1 MNLDHPD
8 QTRRRGTDGYDRP
21 EKIRRLD
28 VLNID
33 AGSWSCLFRPETT
46 GVRSRQIHLPWLP
59 LGVDSQSVTTWPSL
73 FKASIPGMEI
83 LILALAGTTGYV
95 LGHWRAGANATLSDA
110 SAGAYPVDW
119 SRVPGIESVRV
130 QAPVSKPGETPE
142 WEAIRY
148 LRCRFRTNTQRL
160 HSLLQ
165 LHQDLKNFDNTT
177 QCITVLQWPLTSKRQ
192 LL

>member
-1 MNLDHPD
+1 MNLNRPD

-33 AGSWSCLFRPETT
+33 TGSWSCLFRPETT
-46 GVRSRQIHLPWLP
+46 GARSRQIHLPWLL
-59 LGVDSQSVTTWPSL
+59 LGVKSQSVTTWPSL
-73 FKASIPGMEI
+73 FKTNVPGMEI
-83 LILALAGTTGYV
+83 LMLALAGTTGYV

-110 SAGAYPVDW
+110 SAGAYPVDS
-119 SRVPGIESVRV
+119 SRVPSIESVRV
-130 QAPVSKPGETPE
+130 QAPASKPDETTE

-148 LRCRFRTNTQRL
+148 LGCRFRANIQRL

-165 LHQDLKNFDNTT
+165 LHQDLKSFDNTT
-177 QCITVLQWPLTSKRQ
+177 QCITVLQ
-192 LL
+192 